1 MRNNK
6 IIESYQNF
14 GRVSLFE
21 IDSTHNLISNKQS
34 LFLTNSDN
42 YEIVKEWND
51 LVEISSL
58 YLEEYKDKES
68 NENNNIVI
76 VGNEK
81 GDVYYSKIKF

>member
-21 IDSTHNLISNKQS
+21 SDSTHNLISNKQS
-34 LFLTNSDN
+34 LFLTNSNN
-42 YEIVKEWND
+42 YEIVKEWNE
-51 LVEISSL
+51 LGEISSL
-58 YLEEYKDKES
+58 YLEGYKDKES
-68 NENNNIVI
+68 NENNSIVI